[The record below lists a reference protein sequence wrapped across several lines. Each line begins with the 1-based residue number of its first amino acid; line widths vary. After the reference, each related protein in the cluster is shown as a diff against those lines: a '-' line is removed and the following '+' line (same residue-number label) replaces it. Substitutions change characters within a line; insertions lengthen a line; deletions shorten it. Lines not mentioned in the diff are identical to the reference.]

1 LVLDALSLPPRLLR
15 DALRDLRRL
24 ADGLE
29 RLTESEADIEDL
41 IETVHVLPRVEDELS
56 ANIALLR
63 DDVNRLRAELEP
75 LREAVSGL
83 NGQIQEIRDR
93 IPGI

>member
-1 LVLDALSLPPRLLR
+1 VLDALALPPRMLR
-15 DALRDLRRL
+15 DALRDLHRL
-24 ADGLE
+24 AEGIQ

-41 IETVHVLPRVEDELS
+41 IESVHVLPRVEDELS

-63 DDVNRLRAELEP
+63 DDVNRLRAELAP
-75 LREAVSGL
+75 LRESVSAL
-83 NGQIQEIRDR
+83 NDQIQEIRDR

>member
-1 LVLDALSLPPRLLR
+1 VLDTISLPPRMLR

-24 ADGLE
+24 ADGLQ

-41 IETVHVLPRVEDELS
+41 IESVHVLPRVEDELS

-63 DDVNRLRAELEP
+63 EDVQRLQAELAP
-75 LREAVSGL
+75 LREAVSEL
-83 NGQIQEIRDR
+83 NSQIQAVRDR

>member
-1 LVLDALSLPPRLLR
+1 LVLDAISLPPRMLR
-15 DALRDLRRL
+15 DALRDLHRL
-24 ADGLE
+24 ADGLQ

-41 IETVHVLPRVEDELS
+41 IESVHVLPRVEDELS

-63 DDVNRLRAELEP
+63 EDVQRLQAELAP
-75 LREAVSGL
+75 LREAVSEL
-83 NGQIQEIRDR
+83 NSQIQAVRDR

>member
-1 LVLDALSLPPRLLR
+1 VIDALALPPRLLR
-15 DALRDLRRL
+15 DALRDLHRL
-24 ADGLE
+24 AEGVQ

-41 IETVHVLPRVEDELS
+41 IESVHVLPRVEDQLS

-63 DDVNRLRAELEP
+63 EDVQALRAELAP
-75 LREAVSGL
+75 LQETIAGL
-83 NGQIQEIRDR
+83 HAEIRDLRER

>member
-1 LVLDALSLPPRLLR
+1 MIDALALPPRLLR
-15 DALRDLRRL
+15 DALRDLHRL
-24 ADGLE
+24 AEGVQ

-41 IETVHVLPRVEDELS
+41 IESVHVLPRVEDQLS

-63 DDVNRLRAELEP
+63 EDVQALRAELAP
-75 LREAVSGL
+75 LQETIAGL
-83 NGQIQEIRDR
+83 HAEIRDLRER

>member
-1 LVLDALSLPPRLLR
+1 MLDALSLPPRLMR

-24 ADGLE
+24 ADGLQK
-29 RLTESEADIEDL
+29 LTESEADIEDL
-41 IETVHVLPRVEDELS
+41 IESVHVLPRVEDELS

-63 DDVNRLRAELEP
+63 EDVQRLQAELAP
-75 LREAVSGL
+75 LREAVSEL
-83 NGQIQEIRDR
+83 NSQIQAVRDR

>member
-1 LVLDALSLPPRLLR
+1 VLDALALPPRMLR
-15 DALRDLRRL
+15 DALRDLHRL
-24 ADGLE
+24 AEGIQ

-41 IETVHVLPRVEDELS
+41 IASVHVLPRVEDELS

-63 DDVNRLRAELEP
+63 DDVNRLRAELAP
-75 LREAVSGL
+75 LRESVSAL
-83 NGQIQEIRDR
+83 NDQIQEIRDR